1 MFKLFRLDLHSLP
14 AQMILGAV
22 ALVLLT
28 AAAAGLPAIWLVRD
42 QLERQAWVQL
52 EQASRSTEA
61 LYAAE
66 QSDTHGLAIL
76 TAQRPT
82 LQRLMTG
89 EDQASLLTYLRTLQ
103 TGAEL
108 DMILLCDPTGQT
120 VAQVGE
126 ETADHPCKAGMPT
139 GSFTVMT
146 GLPPQIWLL
155 AAHPVTRLAGEPLG
169 TIVVGKLLDDH
180 FASLLSAKTGPEQ
193 SLLAHGEVIATSLA
207 DRSLQDSTFREPQGA
222 FSLGGRPFYFT
233 RIPLSEPGLEAE
245 VALQVTDII
254 ATQRQLIGAILGGIV
269 AVAIVASLLS
279 VFLARRISR
288 PLEHLARAAT
298 LLSKGDLARPL
309 VVRANVR
316 EVALVA
322 QALEGARVDLQST
335 LAELR
340 HEKDW
345 TDHLLEAIVEGIVT
359 LDRHGQINFFSRGAE
374 RITGWTRNQVIGRAC
389 DKVFR
394 PAETDEPFSRL
405 IPALG
410 QRRNIPVK
418 LRDGRMAVLAVSST
432 QLHPP
437 AGDAPDIA
445 LVFRDVS
452 EEESVHRLLAYF
464 LANVSHEF
472 RTPLSALAASV
483 ELLLDQAPDLSPA
496 ELQELLTALRLSV
509 LSLQTLVDN
518 LLESAS
524 IEAGRFQVS
533 PRLSN
538 LGEIIAE
545 AIRMMQPLLD
555 RRGQH
560 LVVEL
565 PAAIP
570 VVRAAPRRTVQV
582 LVNLLSNASKYAPD
596 NSEIAIGAT
605 VDKAWVRV
613 TVADPGAGIPQRQR
627 ADLFRRFVHPDTA
640 SDNALNGAGLGL
652 SVVKAVIQAHGGEV
666 GIEDRPGGGAVFW
679 FTLPTGS

>member
-1 MFKLFRLDLHSLP
+1 
-14 AQMILGAV
+14 MILGSV

-28 AAAAGLPAIWLVRD
+28 AAAAGLPALWLVRD
-42 QLERQAWVQL
+42 QLESQAWVQL
-52 EQASRSTEA
+52 EQGSRSTEA

-66 QSDTHGLAIL
+66 QSKTQGLAIL

-82 LQRLMTG
+82 LQRLMAG
-89 EDQASLLTYLRTLQ
+89 EDQTSLLAYLRTLQ
-103 TGAEL
+103 AGAEL
-108 DMILLCDPTGQT
+108 DMILLCGPTGQA

-126 ETADHPCKAGMPT
+126 ATVNHLCTAEMPAV
-139 GSFTVMT
+139 SFTVMT
-146 GLPPQIWLL
+146 EPPPQVWLL
-155 AAHPVTRLAGEPLG
+155 AVHPVTGQAGEPLG
-169 TIVVGKLLDDH
+169 TVVVGKLLDDH
-180 FASLLSAKTGPEQ
+180 FASHLSAQTGPEH
-193 SLLAHGEVIATSLA
+193 SLLAFGAVVATSQV
-207 DRSLQDSTFREPQGA
+207 DRRLQDATSRKPQGA
-222 FSLGGRPFYFT
+222 FSLGGRPYYFA

-245 VALQVTDII
+245 VALDVTDII
-254 ATQRQLIGAILGGIV
+254 ATQRQLIGTVLGGIL

-279 VFLARRISR
+279 VFLSRRISR
-288 PLEHLARAAT
+288 PLENLARAAT
-298 LLSKGDLARPL
+298 LLSKGDLTKPL

-359 LDRHGQINFFSRGAE
+359 LDRHGRINFFSRGAE
-374 RITGWTRNQVIGRAC
+374 RITGWTRDQVIGRPC
-389 DKVFR
+389 DKVFQL
-394 PAETDEPFSRL
+394 AETDEPFSRL

-410 QRRNIPVK
+410 QRRKIPVR

-437 AGDAPDIA
+437 AGDTPDIA

-472 RTPLSALAASV
+472 RTPLSAVAASV
-483 ELLLDQAPDLSPA
+483 ELLLDQAPDLSAA
-496 ELQELLTALRLSV
+496 ELQELLTALRLGV

-518 LLESAS
+518 LLDSAS

-533 PRLSN
+533 PRPSN

-555 RRGQH
+555 KRGQH

-582 LVNLLSNASKYAPD
+582 LVNLLSNANKYGPD
-596 NSEIAIGAT
+596 DSEIAIGAT
-605 VDKAWVRV
+605 VDKGWVRV
-613 TVADPGAGIPQRQR
+613 TVADQGAGIPQRQR